1 MEERAILRCF
11 AAATVVALTACAPL
25 LVLEKH
31 PLAGRIWDSRAQAF
45 VSQDEL
51 LARLPAAAHVILG
64 ETHDNPRHHRLQRAV
79 LDSLAPAGRRTLAM
93 EQFDTDHQ
101 AALDAAR
108 AGSADAGT
116 LADAGR
122 LDREGWN
129 WPLYEPL
136 VQFALDQGWPIA
148 AANLSRAEAR
158 RIVAEPSLARLAPA
172 PATVRAALEQDL
184 VDGHCGRRPGPERLA
199 GMIEAQRARDARMA
213 AVLAAGS
220 PSVLIAGNGHAR
232 RDRGV
237 PSYLPG
243 GGVLSIALVEVEADK
258 TAPQDYAQDFDYL
271 WFTARAV
278 RDDPC
283 EALKK

>member
-11 AAATVVALTACAPL
+11 AAATVLALTACAPM

-45 VSQDEL
+45 VSRDEL
-51 LARLPAAAHVILG
+51 LARLPAAPHVILG

-79 LDSLAPAGRRTLAM
+79 LDSLAPAGRRALAM
-93 EQFDTDHQ
+93 EQFDTEHQ
-101 AALDAAR
+101 QALDAAPR
-108 AGSADAGT
+108 EAEA

-122 LDREGWN
+122 LDRKGWN
-129 WPLYEPL
+129 WPLYKPL
-136 VQFALDQGWPIA
+136 VQFALDHEWRIV
-148 AANLSRAEAR
+148 AANLSRTEAR
-158 RIVAEPSLARLAPA
+158 KIVIDPFRSSLAPA
-172 PATVRAALEQDL
+172 PPALQAALERDL
-184 VDGHCGRRPGPERLA
+184 VEGHCGKRPGAKVLA

-213 AVLAAGS
+213 AVLASHA

-237 PSYLPG
+237 PFYLA
-243 GGVLSIALVEVEADK
+243 GGVLSIAFVEVEADK
-258 TAPQDYAQDFDYL
+258 ETPQDYAQDFDYL
-271 WFTARAV
+271 WFTPRAV